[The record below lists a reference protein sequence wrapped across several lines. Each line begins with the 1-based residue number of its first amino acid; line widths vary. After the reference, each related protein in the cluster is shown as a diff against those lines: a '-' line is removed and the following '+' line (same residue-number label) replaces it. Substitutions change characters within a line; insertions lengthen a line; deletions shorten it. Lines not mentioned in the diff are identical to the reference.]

1 MGALGKTDVDGVRE
15 RWFLGSYLRIVASA
29 DETDGSFAVMEQMA
43 PVGFS
48 PPLHVHHAEDTALL
62 VLEGHLV
69 ARRGDEDTGVGPGEM
84 VWLPRDIPHSFL
96 VDAPDTRFLEF
107 ITPAG
112 FEQFHIDTSEPA
124 QSRSVPIPGP
134 SDIDRLVST
143 AALFGAE
150 ILGPPM
156 TASS

>member
-1 MGALGKTDVDGVRE
+1 
-15 RWFLGSYLRIVASA
+15 
-29 DETDGSFAVMEQMA
+29 MEQVA
-43 PVGFS
+43 PVGCS
-48 PPLHVHHAEDTALL
+48 PPLHLHHAEDTALM

-69 ARRGDEDTGVGPGEM
+69 AKRGAEDTGVGPGEM
-84 VWLPRDIPHSFL
+84 VWLPRDVPHSFL

-112 FEQFHIDTSEPA
+112 FEEFHIDTSEPA
-124 QSRSVPIPGP
+124 ESRSLPTPGP
-134 SDIDRLVST
+134 PDIDRLVAT

-156 TASS
+156 AAPT